1 MRGLFVWDSDYPW
14 DIRVEKICTTLLENG
29 WEVDL
34 VCRNRLRRPLEDTYN
49 GVYVHRLPFLGD
61 ALGSFN
67 SWVRLATGVLF
78 GLGIVWFSFPYIDL
92 IFQKGGSGHPTA
104 KKSEMTEKA
113 IE

>member
-1 MRGLFVWDSDYPW
+1 MLLPMFLDGMAHFFSDFAGFGQGFRDSNLWLASLTNNHFAPSFY
-14 DIRVEKICTTLLENG
+14 G
-29 WEVDL
+29 
-34 VCRNRLRRPLEDTYN
+34 
-49 GVYVHRLPFLGD
+49 GD